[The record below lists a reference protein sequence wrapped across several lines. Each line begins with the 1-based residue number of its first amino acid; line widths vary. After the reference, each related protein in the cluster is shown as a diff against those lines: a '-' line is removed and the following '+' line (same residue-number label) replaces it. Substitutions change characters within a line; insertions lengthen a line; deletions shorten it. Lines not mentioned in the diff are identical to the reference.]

1 MVLASTREFDDF
13 LPVSVRVALAEPTVI
28 TSPFHGGVVTAS
40 YVSIDDEIAHGN
52 RVLQIDGIDRLAI
65 ESSIP
70 FWRDLSLGA
79 TGEDVAALQAF
90 LLEKGVLDLGGEEPD
105 GVYGPPTA
113 AAVRQFS
120 LELGYRSSTPDT
132 RSDWFLWIPEPFV
145 VSDIQFSL
153 GSPPSP
159 VGTTILSSTQSVVDV
174 KIFGPDGQPVLRD
187 DELRRTLLLGDV
199 ELDAVVVDG
208 MIVIDAPELLDA
220 ALLDDQLTA
229 QGTLFLQT
237 PVRLVTVP
245 ASAVL
250 TGVSGTTC
258 VLVGESRDRI
268 MDRAVEVISSSG
280 NQAELGAGAISES
293 EPVIVNPRAALPGA
307 ACS

>member
-1 MVLASTREFDDF
+1 MMRSRMGTVCCRLMAS
-13 LPVSVRVALAEPTVI
+13 I
-28 TSPFHGGVVTAS
+28 AS
-40 YVSIDDEIAHGN
+40 RS
-52 RVLQIDGIDRLAI
+52 RVLCR
-65 ESSIP
+65 

-105 GVYGPPTA
+105 GGYGPATA

-120 LELGYRSSTPDT
+120 LELGYSSSTPDT
-132 RSDWFLWIPEPFV
+132 RSDWFLWMPEPGFV

-153 GSPPSP
+153 GSPPP
-159 VGTTILSSTQSVVDV
+159 PAGTTILSSTQSVVDA
-174 KIFGPDGQPVLRD
+174 KILGPDGQPVLRD
-187 DELRRTLLLGDV
+187 DELPRTLLLGDV

-208 MIVIDAPELLDA
+208 MVVIEAPELLDA

-229 QGTLFLQT
+229 RGALFLRT

-258 VLVGESRDRI
+258 VLVGESPDRI
-268 MDRAVEVISSSG
+268 VDRAVEVVSSSG
-280 NQAELGAGAISES
+280 NQAELAAGAISES
-293 EPVIVNPRAALPGA
+293 EPVIANPRAALPGVT
-307 ACS
+307 CS